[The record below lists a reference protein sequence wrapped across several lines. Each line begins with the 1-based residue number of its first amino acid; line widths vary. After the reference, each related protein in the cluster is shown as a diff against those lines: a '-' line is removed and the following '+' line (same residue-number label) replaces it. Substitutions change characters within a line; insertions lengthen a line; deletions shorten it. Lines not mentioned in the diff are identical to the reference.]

1 MEIVEDAPTADVDES
16 EEWTMAID
24 RGGLKHID
32 DNTYMVFAT
41 MELVLRQYLSS
52 KKASEIPG
60 LQEVTEKMTSCEDV
74 LFHWSMVSVNW
85 GEEESRIL
93 LHMIAEH
100 WLKLRGFSFASA
112 LVEKYKQTQKKSIQ
126 KSKALR
132 KQL

>member
-41 MELVLRQYLSS
+41 MELVLSS

-112 LVEKYKQTQKKSIQ
+112 LGEKYKQTQKSIQ
-126 KSKALR
+126 KSKALQ